1 MSNHVLRGKGK
12 PFPYRESVCNFAQGR
27 SVSWMLLRGVPGRH
41 ALQRSVC
48 GFAGRWR
55 KTGCCCGGRRDAAPY
70 REPFAVKPSATRT
83 MPGRIRKP

>member
-48 GFAGRWR
+48 GFAGARSMSW
-55 KTGCCCGGRRDAAPY
+55 
-70 REPFAVKPSATRT
+70 VLL
-83 MPGRIRKP
+83 PGTPGTAFPPACVRIRRR

>member
-27 SVSWMLLRGVPGRH
+27 SVSWMLLHSVPGRH

-48 GFAGRWR
+48 AFAGARSMSWALLR
-55 KTGCCCGGRRDAAPY
+55 GT
-70 REPFAVKPSATRT
+70 
-83 MPGRIRKP
+83 PGTAFSTVSH